1 MSNDAIIK
9 QLRQIQGGIEGDRFT
24 WENIEILIDR
34 INEGQE
40 GKNNEH

>member
-9 QLRQIQGGIEGDRFT
+9 QLRQIQEGIEGDRFT

-40 GKNNEH
+40 GKNNET